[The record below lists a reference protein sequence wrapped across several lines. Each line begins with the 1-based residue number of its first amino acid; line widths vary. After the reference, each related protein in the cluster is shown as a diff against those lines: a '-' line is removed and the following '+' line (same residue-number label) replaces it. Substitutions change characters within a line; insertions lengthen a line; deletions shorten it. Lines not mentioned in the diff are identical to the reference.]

1 MDDVKREA
9 DTLDSLTLNI
19 KEIGSQV
26 GHIKLSCI
34 ITYNYIILCHIILN
48 HIISYYI
55 ALYYII
61 LYHIML
67 YYIKSYYIILYCI
80 VLYYFILPSLK

>member
-26 GHIKLSCI
+26 GHIILSCI
-34 ITYNYIILCHIILN
+34 ITYNYMILHY
-48 HIISYYI
+48 IISYYI
-55 ALYYII
+55 I
-61 LYHIML
+61 
-67 YYIKSYYIILYCI
+67 SYYI
-80 VLYYFILPSLK
+80 VLYYTTSYYIAFREIEVKCK

>member
-26 GHIKLSCI
+26 GHIILFCI
-34 ITYNYIILCHIILN
+34 ILYHILLQYIIL
-48 HIISYYI
+48 YYI
-55 ALYYII
+55 ALYYI
-61 LYHIML
+61 M
-67 YYIKSYYIILYCI
+67 
-80 VLYYFILPSLK
+80 